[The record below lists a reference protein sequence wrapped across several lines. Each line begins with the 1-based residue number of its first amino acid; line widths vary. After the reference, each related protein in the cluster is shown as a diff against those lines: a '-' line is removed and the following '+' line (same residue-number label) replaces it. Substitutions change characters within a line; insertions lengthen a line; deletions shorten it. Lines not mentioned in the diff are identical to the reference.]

1 VPRIALTVH
10 QADNVVTLL
19 DFDESERITRD
30 GLTLSGPVPFGHK
43 AASRPIAAGEPVI
56 KYGIPIGIAT
66 CAIAAGEHVHVH
78 NCR

>member
-1 VPRIALTVH
+1 MTRIALTVH

-19 DFDESERITRD
+19 DFDETGRVTRD
-30 GLTLSGPVPFGHK
+30 GLVLAGPVPFGHK
-43 AASRPIAAGEPVI
+43 AAARPIAAGEPVI

>member
-19 DFDESERITRD
+19 DFDESERVTRD
-30 GLTLSGPVPFGHK
+30 GLVLLGPVPFGHK
-43 AASRPIAAGEPVI
+43 AALRPIAAGESVI
-56 KYGIPIGIAT
+56 KYGVPIGIAT
-66 CAIAAGEHVHVH
+66 CAIAVGEHVHVH